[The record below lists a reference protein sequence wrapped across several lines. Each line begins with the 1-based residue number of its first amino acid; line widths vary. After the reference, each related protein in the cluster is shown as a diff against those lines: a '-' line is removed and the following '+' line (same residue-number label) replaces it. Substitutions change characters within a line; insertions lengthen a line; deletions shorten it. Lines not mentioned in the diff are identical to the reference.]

1 MPLKRKKPEAGEKP
15 RQWWQWFMLYPTVAV
30 ALLTALPTWIDK
42 GLAVYHGTKTS
53 SYAES
58 DKQRALWRKNL
69 SCSAS
74 PFSWYS
80 NPRNVKVDATIC
92 DSGDVF
98 VRAATPDNQNFFE
111 WVDLDAVVG
120 ASEGGSLIPKANAAD
135 LATRLR
141 SLRLAGWNGE
151 IGVGGPLSASQPS
164 ATVVCQRFLDDRML
178 LRHISTPEGCFDE
191 TVDTL
196 NGETVKRTQVPCR
209 TSC

>member
-1 MPLKRKKPEAGEKP
+1 
-15 RQWWQWFMLYPTVAV
+15 
-30 ALLTALPTWIDK
+30 
-42 GLAVYHGTKTS
+42 
-53 SYAES
+53 
-58 DKQRALWRKNL
+58 
-69 SCSAS
+69 
-74 PFSWYS
+74 
-80 NPRNVKVDATIC
+80 
-92 DSGDVF
+92 
-98 VRAATPDNQNFFE
+98 
-111 WVDLDAVVG
+111 VVG